1 MSKRRGNSEGTITK
15 RADGRWEARLSLPD
29 GKRKSFYGKTQQEVQ
44 RKLKR
49 AQRDIEEGLPLV
61 NEKQTVEGYLTS
73 WLDIMKYRIDASSLD
88 RYRTYYRAIIAQI
101 GNLPLTKVTAQHLQH
116 LYSALLEKG
125 WSAGTVN
132 ALHGMLHDALKQGT
146 RLGVVQRN
154 VVDLVDPP
162 RRQEHDMQVLTP
174 EQVRVFL
181 ASVAGDRFEALY
193 VLVLSTGLGAGEV
206 FALGW
211 QDINLVEKTLS
222 VRRAWQRTNTEYLLT
237 LPKTVRARR
246 TIALSQRAIEALVCH
261 RERQQKERELLGDA
275 WDSTY
280 DLVFP
285 NAWGKVVTF
294 ENFSHRT
301 LHPALKRAGLPLI
314 RFHDLRHTAATLLLS
329 KGVNIKVVS
338 EMLGHANVS
347 ITLRIYAHVLPHMQ
361 QAAAQAMD
369 DILGEQSS

>member
-193 VLVLSTGLGAGEV
+193 VLVLSTGLRAAEV

>member
-193 VLVLSTGLGAGEV
+193 VLVLSTGLRAGEV